1 MKYNMKPYRR
11 NFRPNRRFNRNTT
24 GEQKSKKSK
33 KLDMRKSEEF
43 NYMLGRAVDE
53 LPESVKGA
61 IRGSIYAIASKK
73 GAKEAKDFIGK
84 KHDEG
89 LIDGMTQKKLVDL
102 VFDYSKYR

>member
-1 MKYNMKPYRR
+1 MKTYKR
-11 NFRPNRRFNRNTT
+11 NFGPNSRNNKIGVGDQRP
-24 GEQKSKKSK
+24 KKSK

-43 NYMLGRAVDE
+43 NYMLGRAVDG

-61 IRGSIYAIASKK
+61 IRGSIYSIASKK

-89 LIDGMTQKKLVDL
+89 LIDGNTQKKLVDL